1 MAKAVVAKHE
11 ITKHEIEALRDKLR
25 HHEYLYHVLDQPEI
39 SDAAYDRLMN
49 RLKELEAAH
58 PALITPDSPTVRVGA
73 TPREGFQTVRHARP
87 MLSLDNA
94 FSYDALRDWDRRVR
108 EGTGRLVNEYIAE
121 HKFDGLS

>member
-1 MAKAVVAKHE
+1 MAKAVAAKV
-11 ITKHEIEALRDKLR
+11 EIEDLRDKLR

-73 TPREGFQTVRHARP
+73 TPREASQTAQHAP
-87 MLSLDNA
+87 PLLSLDNH
-94 FSYDALRDWDRRVR
+94 FSYTTSPHFDRPAPQPR
-108 EGTGRLVNEYIAE
+108 GRN
-121 HKFDGLS
+121 KTP